1 MKTSGSV
8 ATGKDAIRQKNLSAL
23 LREVHLERTVSRAAL
38 GEKLGLSKT
47 TIAEL
52 VSELDAS
59 GLVVRVGNEQSG
71 SAGRPSQLVSASPVP
86 LVLVVNP
93 EIDGLT
99 IALVNFFTEIVDF
112 EYVELDSTYSVE
124 TAKALVVEYLERN
137 RKSYVGRLHGI
148 VLALPG
154 AIDNKSR
161 RLINAPS
168 LGWRDVD
175 VAAEFEKQL
184 SLKVWTINNARAAT
198 ISEHNFGAAKG
209 LANVICLFSGVGGI
223 GGGIVVNNRV
233 LEGSSGLAGEI
244 GKIRLYADGPRKHLS
259 FGELMHREEIV
270 TALGKTRLSDEA
282 LHQLLLQTNDALVH
296 KVIDAQ
302 VCVLLSAIETLRD
315 LFDPEAILLGGY
327 LGSLVE
333 SRKSQIANT
342 LNSTSLKH
350 RDENFLVPRATEL
363 KPMVLIGAAEI
374 AWEEILNNPLGY
386 NQKGQLKNGK

>member
-23 LREVHLERTVSRAAL
+23 LREVHRERTVSRAAL

-47 TIAEL
+47 TISEL

-71 SAGRPSQLVSASPVP
+71 SAGRPSQLVSASPHP

-99 IALVNFFTEIVDF
+99 IALVNFFTEIVDLK
-112 EYVELDSTYSVE
+112 YVELDSTYSVE

-137 RKSYVGRLHGI
+137 QKSFVGRLHGI

-175 VAAEFEKQL
+175 VAAMFEKQL

-223 GGGIVVNNRV
+223 GGGIVANNRV

-244 GKIRLYADGPRKHLS
+244 GKIHGDRFARLERAI
-259 FGELMHREEIV
+259 F
-270 TALGKTRLSDEA
+270 
-282 LHQLLLQTNDALVH
+282 
-296 KVIDAQ
+296 
-302 VCVLLSAIETLRD
+302 LSA
-315 LFDPEAILLGGY
+315 
-327 LGSLVE
+327 
-333 SRKSQIANT
+333 N
-342 LNSTSLKH
+342 
-350 RDENFLVPRATEL
+350 
-363 KPMVLIGAAEI
+363 
-374 AWEEILNNPLGY
+374 
-386 NQKGQLKNGK
+386 

>member
-1 MKTSGSV
+1 MKTSGSA

-23 LREVHLERTVSRAAL
+23 LREVHIERTVSRAAL

-71 SAGRPSQLVSASPVP
+71 SAGRPSQLVSASPDP

-168 LGWRDVD
+168 LGWRDID
-175 VAAEFEKQL
+175 VAAMFEKQL
-184 SLKVWTINNARAAT
+184 SLKVWTINNARSAT

-223 GGGIVVNNRV
+223 GGGIIVNNRV

-244 GKIRLYADGPRKHLS
+244 GKIRLYADGPREHLS

-270 TALGKTRLSDEA
+270 TALGHTRLSDEA
-282 LHQLLLQTNDALVH
+282 LDQLLLQTNDASVH

-333 SRKSQIANT
+333 SRKSQIAKT

>member
-1 MKTSGSV
+1 MKIKDSV

-23 LREVHLERTVSRAAL
+23 LRQVHIERTVSRAVL
-38 GEKLGLSKT
+38 GETLGLSKT

-52 VSELDAS
+52 VSELVDV

-71 SAGRPSQLVSASPVP
+71 SAGRPSQLVAASSVP

-99 IALVNFFTEIVDF
+99 IALVNFFSEIVDV
-112 EYVELDSTYSVE
+112 EYVALESAYSVE
-124 TAKALVVEYLERN
+124 TTKAIVLDYLEKN
-137 RKSYVGRLHGI
+137 HNSHNGRLHGV

-154 AIDNKSR
+154 AIDGTTRK
-161 RLINAPS
+161 LISAPS
-168 LGWRDVD
+168 IGWRDID
-175 VAAEFEKQL
+175 VAAEFEKVL
-184 SLKVWTINNARAAT
+184 SKRVWVINNARAAT
-198 ISEHNFGAAKG
+198 ISEHKFGVAKG

-223 GGGIVVNNRV
+223 GGGIVVNGEV

-244 GKIRLYADGPRKHLS
+244 GKMRLNADGPHKHLS

-270 TALGKTRLSDEA
+270 SALGKSRLSDDE
-282 LHQLLLQTNDALVH
+282 LDELLRTTKDAAVH
-296 KVIDAQ
+296 KIIDAQ
-302 VCVLLSAIETLRD
+302 VSVLLSAIETLRD

-342 LNSTSLKH
+342 LNSTSLKY
-350 RDENFLVPRATEL
+350 RDEDFLVPRAIEL
-363 KPMVLIGAAEI
+363 KPMVLIGAAEL
-374 AWEEILNNPLGY
+374 AWEEVLINPLGY
-386 NQKGQLKNGK
+386 KRKGKRNG

>member
-1 MKTSGSV
+1 MRTADSV

-23 LREVHLERTVSRAAL
+23 LREVHIERTVSRVAL
-38 GEKLGLSKT
+38 GETLGLSKT

-52 VSELDAS
+52 VSELVGI

-71 SAGRPSQLVSASPVP
+71 AAGRPSQLVAASPEP

-99 IALVNFFTEIVDF
+99 IALVNFFAEIVDVV
-112 EYVELDSTYSVE
+112 YLELESAYSVE
-124 TAKALVVEYLERN
+124 TTKALVLEYLKN
-137 RKSYVGRLHGI
+137 SQSTHVGRLYGV

-154 AIDNKSR
+154 AIDSNSDK
-161 RLINAPS
+161 LINAPS
-168 LGWRDVD
+168 IGWRDID
-175 VAAEFEKQL
+175 VATEFEKTL
-184 SLKVWTINNARAAT
+184 SLRVWVINNARAAT

-223 GGGIVVNNRV
+223 GGGIVVNNQV
-233 LEGSSGLAGEI
+233 LAGSSGLAGEI
-244 GKIRLYADGPRKHLS
+244 GKMRLNTDGPNKHLS
-259 FGELMHREEIV
+259 FGELMHREELV
-270 TALGKTRLSDEA
+270 TAMGKSRLTDEA
-282 LHQLLLQTNDALVH
+282 LDQLLRQSNDAGVN

-302 VCVLLSAIETLRD
+302 VAVLLSAIETLRD

-333 SRKSQIANT
+333 TRKSHIANT
-342 LNSTSLKH
+342 LNSTSLKY

-374 AWEEILNNPLGY
+374 AWAEILDNPLGF
-386 NQKGQLKNGK
+386 KKEGLSKNG